1 MITDSFDIQG
11 KPIVNLSD
19 FYGEQQFK
27 VEVCLIT
34 YSKEIYD
41 AILRENKC
49 EKIGEINASNG
60 AFPIYQFIYK
70 GKAVAFYLSAI
81 GSMLASQYCMICY
94 WVTGATKFV
103 MFGSAGSLDNERT
116 FNKFIIPTHSY
127 RDEGMSYHYA
137 PPSDYIKV
145 KNANKVT
152 EVFNKLA
159 LPFIE
164 GKVWTT
170 DAVLRETN
178 LQYNKRK
185 KEGCIAVDMELAGV
199 QAVCDF
205 HGFELFSFLVTG
217 DVLSEGT
224 YNVDGLKEANHNINK
239 FHVAMNII
247 EELNL

>member
-1 MITDSFDIQG
+1 M
-11 KPIVNLSD
+11 
-19 FYGEQQFK
+19 
-27 VEVCLIT
+27 
-34 YSKEIYD
+34 
-41 AILRENKC
+41 
-49 EKIGEINASNG
+49 NASNG

-81 GSMLASQYCMICY
+81 GSMLASQYCMICN

>member
-49 EKIGEINASNG
+49 EKISEINASNG

-137 PPSDYIKV
+137 PPSDYIK
-145 KNANKVT
+145 
-152 EVFNKLA
+152 
-159 LPFIE
+159 
-164 GKVWTT
+164 
-170 DAVLRETN
+170 
-178 LQYNKRK
+178 
-185 KEGCIAVDMELAGV
+185 
-199 QAVCDF
+199 
-205 HGFELFSFLVTG
+205 
-217 DVLSEGT
+217 
-224 YNVDGLKEANHNINK
+224 
-239 FHVAMNII
+239 
-247 EELNL
+247 

>member
-1 MITDSFDIQG
+1 
-11 KPIVNLSD
+11 
-19 FYGEQQFK
+19 
-27 VEVCLIT
+27 
-34 YSKEIYD
+34 
-41 AILRENKC
+41 
-49 EKIGEINASNG
+49 
-60 AFPIYQFIYK
+60 
-70 GKAVAFYLSAI
+70 
-81 GSMLASQYCMICY
+81 MICN

-199 QAVCDF
+199 QSVCDF